1 LYSCTINALR
11 REASGILA
19 LWKYSLKLWKRSPR
33 SFHFG
38 LQTLK
43 TTYEDLFNAENP
55 RTSPQSNSTDTLTS
69 EDTPQLGRGT
79 VDADGAEMVMPEF
92 RHMDSLL
99 SSEISS
105 ASESASETE
114 PMSQQPVTP
123 PAFATD
129 GPDAMRATGDDY
141 SVMTPRVC
149 VSKQNDGTEGSTKK
163 KRKQT
168 SAITKHATLPEGG
181 PHDDMEKE
189 KQALEH
195 LLKPFCLEWPD
206 QARALKAKTVTK
218 LERGKPIHVV
228 FLRGKHLLQI
238 MGPSR
243 PRQSAEILTRLCN
256 LGFEKEALEKIKTT
270 LP

>member
-1 LYSCTINALR
+1 MLCTINALR

-19 LWKYSLKLWKRSPR
+19 LWHYSLKLWKRSPR

-43 TTYEDLFNAENP
+43 RTYEDCFNAENP
-55 RTSPQSNSTDTLTS
+55 RTSPQSNSTDTFTS
-69 EDTPQLGRGT
+69 EDTAQFGSGT
-79 VDADGAEMVMPEF
+79 VDADGAEMVMPKF
-92 RHMDSLL
+92 RHMDSLI
-99 SSEISS
+99 SSESSS
-105 ASESASETE
+105 ASESACETE

-129 GPDAMRATGDDY
+129 GPEAMRTTGDDY

-149 VSKQNDGTEGSTKK
+149 VSRQNDGTEGSTKK

-168 SAITKHATLPEGG
+168 SAKTKLATLPEGG
-181 PHDDMEKE
+181 PHDDIEKE

-206 QARALKAKTVTK
+206 QARTVKARTVTK
-218 LERGKPIHVV
+218 VERGKPIHVV
-228 FLRGKHLLQI
+228 WLRGKQLLQI
-238 MGPSR
+238 MGPTR
-243 PRQSAEILTRLCN
+243 PRQSAETLTRLCN
-256 LGFEKEALEKIKTT
+256 LGFELEALEKSKTT